1 VFEVTH
7 KILPL
12 MQRAGR
18 GRIVN
23 IGSLAGKEGLPKLA
37 IYSAASAGVIA
48 FTKAL
53 SREVCDTNIRVNCV
67 APGPIETDL
76 IRGLGETVVDEMI
89 NAGPLNV

>member
-1 VFEVTH
+1 MGVFEVTR

-18 GRIVN
+18 GRNVN
-23 IGSLAGKEGLPKLA
+23 IGALAGKEGLPNLA
-37 IYSAASAGVIA
+37 TYSAASAGVIA

-67 APGPIETDL
+67 APVRSTRTSSGDWE
-76 IRGLGETVVDEMI
+76 RRW
-89 NAGPLNV
+89 